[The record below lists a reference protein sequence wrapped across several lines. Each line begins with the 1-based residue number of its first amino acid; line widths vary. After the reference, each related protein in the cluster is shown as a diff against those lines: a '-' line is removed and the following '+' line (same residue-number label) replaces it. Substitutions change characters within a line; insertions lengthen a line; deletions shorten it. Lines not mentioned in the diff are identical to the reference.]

1 MPLVQRQQVAPLP
14 PIGITPNQPAAGGIN
29 HDVAATTAQRR
40 ASWSKEVSG
49 WRFRV
54 ESGCAAIILVITA
67 TG

>member
-1 MPLVQRQQVAPLP
+1 MALVQRQQLAHLP
-14 PIGITPNQPAAGGIN
+14 PIGIAPNQSAAGGIN

-40 ASWSKEVSG
+40 VSWSKEVIG
-49 WRFRV
+49 WRLQV

>member
-1 MPLVQRQQVAPLP
+1 MWISPD
-14 PIGITPNQPAAGGIN
+14 QPAAGGIN

-40 ASWSKEVSG
+40 VSWSKEITC